1 MRSFD
6 VSVSGS
12 AEASGVST
20 YLARLSGLDMVENIM
35 ISFLIQVD
43 DYLILFRC
51 LSTATV
57 LLPSLNGHFI

>member
-1 MRSFD
+1 M
-6 VSVSGS
+6 
-12 AEASGVST
+12 ST